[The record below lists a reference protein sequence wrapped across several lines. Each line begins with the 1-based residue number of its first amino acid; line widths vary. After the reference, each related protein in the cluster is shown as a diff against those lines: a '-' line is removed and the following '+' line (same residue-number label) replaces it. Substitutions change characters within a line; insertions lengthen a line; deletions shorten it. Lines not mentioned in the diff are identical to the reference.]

1 MSEVR
6 EEWARVLEIIAT
18 EGFPQ
23 PRDLDV
29 ALDALEGAN
38 GIPVATLAGL
48 RDGSLVAVP
57 REPTRK
63 QWDRVAEMCY
73 AVPES
78 TWQLRAEAIWPEVVQ
93 AFAMLAAA
101 QEPGHD

>member
-29 ALDALEGAN
+29 ALDALEGAL
-38 GIPVATLAGL
+38 GIPAATLAGL
-48 RDGSLVAVP
+48 RDGTLVAVP
-57 REPTRK
+57 RETGMDFGASPSRTI
-63 QWDRVAEMCY
+63 
-73 AVPES
+73 AVRMVWKDGLLQQTEIPME
-78 TWQLRAEAIWPEVVQ
+78 E
-93 AFAMLAAA
+93 FLAAA
-101 QEPGHD
+101 KDVRHD